1 MKKVK
6 KECKLK
12 RDGFTCCSVGGKQHK
27 NFVNK
32 IFALEIDFF
41 TEDSLDAGF
50 LTSWRLYDANG
61 LFGAGEN
68 VEDFIRTLQN
78 LVDFYKLEI
87 YNDFSKD
94 AVLIYID
101 NVEKLYGFFLK
112 YVTAEFMPHSCEICR
127 FFEFRSYKTW
137 QKDIVYAKEAAKIMQ
152 KFVDQLFVPEKYFYL
167 TPNQR
172 TRKLLAKACKEEK
185 STVAKDA
192 FPENPFAYNVLR
204 SALFGGICY
213 CPLPGVIKE
222 KPILGL
228 DIKSAYIY
236 SLLTQ
241 KFPVSKA
248 KEENPENW
256 EFYVKNEF
264 EGSLGTYKITYT
276 TASTIVHCFKDLN
289 GKNLVSGQ
297 NVTVT
302 LTLTNVDLAIL
313 LSLEKVY
320 IKEVVC
326 TYLEVYD
333 LDYLPRYVVARLVEE
348 YLKKSHIDKEKNPE
362 LYKLQKTILNGIYGN
377 CIKNINLEF
386 FKKKKDSAYLTPQW
400 GIWTTS
406 YTKKHLL
413 GLALQMSGWLYSDT
427 DSIYCYDT
435 RENREFLKA
444 YNEKTRKI
452 MASFCERTGYIHPE
466 LLELGEFELEY
477 EIKKFKALK
486 QKEYLFTIEVEKEIT
501 TEDGKTIKIK
511 EDKIIVKAA
520 GCSKEEMPLVDGLY
534 KLKSLPVGTKIFS
547 FIKDKPAKV
556 EKDGKIYEN
565 ESSYYELAFKGEK
578 AKMMLTLLAK
588 LEEGELDA

>member
-12 RDGFTCCSVGGKQHK
+12 RDGFTCCSVGGKNHK
-27 NFVNK
+27 NFVNTV
-32 IFALEIDFF
+32 FALELNFF
-41 TEDSLDAGF
+41 TEESVEAGF
-50 LTSWRLYDANG
+50 LTGWQLYDANG
-61 LFGAGEN
+61 LFKSGET
-68 VEDFIRTLQN
+68 VEDFIYTIQN
-78 LVDFYKLEI
+78 LVDFYKLEV
-87 YNDFSKD
+87 YNNFSKD
-94 AVLIYID
+94 SILIYVD
-101 NVEKLYGFFLK
+101 NVEKIYGFFLK

-127 FFEFRSYKTW
+127 FFEFRNYKTW
-137 QKDIVYAKEAAKIMQ
+137 QKDIVYAKEAARIMQ
-152 KFVDQLFVPEKYFYL
+152 KFVDEFFVPEKYFYL

-172 TRKLLAKACKEEK
+172 TRKLLSKACKEEK
-185 STVAKDA
+185 STVAKEA

-236 SLLTQ
+236 SLLTK

-248 KEENPENW
+248 KEEDPENW

-302 LTLTNVDLAIL
+302 LTLTNIDLAIL

-377 CIKNINLEF
+377 CIKKIDF
-386 FKKKKDSAYLTPQW
+386 SYFGSKKNGAYLTPQW

-406 YTKKHLL
+406 YTKQHLL

-435 RENREFLKA
+435 SQNRCLLKA
-444 YNEKTRKI
+444 YNETTRKI
-452 MASFCERTGYIHPE
+452 MANFCERTGYIHTE
-466 LLELGEFELEY
+466 LLELGEFELEH
-477 EIKKFKALK
+477 EIVKFKALK
-486 QKEYLFTIEVEKEIT
+486 QKEYLFTTKE
-501 TEDGKTIKIK
+501 G
-511 EDKIIVKAA
+511 KIIVKAA
-520 GCSKEEMPLVDGLY
+520 GCSKEEMPLVDRLY

-547 FIKDKPAKV
+547 FIKDAPAKV
-556 EKDGKIYEN
+556 EKNGKIYEN

>member
-6 KECKLK
+6 KECKIK
-12 RDGFTCCSVGGKQHK
+12 RDDFTCCSVGGKQHK

-41 TEDSLDAGF
+41 TEESLDAGF
-50 LTSWRLYDANG
+50 LTSWRLYDADG
-61 LFGAGEN
+61 LFGAGES
-68 VEDFIRTLQN
+68 VEDFIHTLQN
-78 LVDFYKLEI
+78 IVDFYKLEI

-101 NVEKLYGFFLK
+101 NVEKIYGFFLK
-112 YVTAEFMPHSCEICR
+112 YVTDEFMPHSCELCR

-137 QKDIVYAKEAAKIMQ
+137 QKDLDSAQEAAKVMQ
-152 KFVDQLFVPEKYFYL
+152 KFVDKFFVPEKYFYL

-172 TRKLLAKACKEEK
+172 TRKLLQKACKEEK
-185 STVAKDA
+185 STVAKEA
-192 FPENPFAYNVLR
+192 FPENPFAYMTLR

-236 SLLTQ
+236 SLLTK

-248 KEENPENW
+248 KEEDPEHW
-256 EFYVKNEF
+256 EFYIKNEY
-264 EGSLGTYKITYT
+264 EGSLGTYRITYT
-276 TASTIVHCFKDLN
+276 TASNIVHCFKDLS
-289 GKNLVSGQ
+289 GTNLSSGE

-302 LTLTNVDLAIL
+302 LTLTDVDLAIL

-333 LDYLPRYVVARLVEE
+333 LDYLPRYVIARLVEE

-377 CIKNINLEF
+377 CIKKLNLEF

-406 YTKKHLL
+406 YTKQHLL

-435 RENREFLKA
+435 EENRDLLKA

-452 MASFCERTGYIHPE
+452 MTSFCERTGYIHPE
-466 LLELGEFELEY
+466 LLELGEFELEH
-477 EIKKFKALK
+477 EIIKFKALK
-486 QKEYLFTIEVEKEIT
+486 QKEYLYTTKE
-501 TEDGKTIKIK
+501 G
-511 EDKIIVKAA
+511 KIIVKAA

-547 FIKDKPAKV
+547 FIKDEPAMV
-556 EKDGKIYEN
+556 EKDGKVYEN

-588 LEEGELDA
+588 MEEGEI

>member
-1 MKKVK
+1 MKKKEK
-6 KECKLK
+6 KECRLK
-12 RDGFTCCSVGGKQHK
+12 RDGFTCCSVGGKEHK
-27 NFVNK
+27 NFVNTV
-32 IFALEIDFF
+32 FVLELNFF
-41 TEDSLDAGF
+41 TEESVEAGF
-50 LTSWRLYDANG
+50 LTGWQLYDANG
-61 LFGAGEN
+61 LFKSGET
-68 VEDFIRTLQN
+68 VEDFIYTLQN
-78 LVDFYKLEI
+78 LVDFYKLEV
-87 YNDFSKD
+87 YNKFSKD
-94 AVLIYID
+94 SILIYVD
-101 NVEKLYGFFLK
+101 NVEKIYGFFLK

-127 FFEFRSYKTW
+127 FFEFRNYKTW
-137 QKDIVYAKEAAKIMQ
+137 QKDIVYAKEAARIMQ
-152 KFVDQLFVPEKYFYL
+152 KFVDEFFVPEKYFYL

-185 STVAKDA
+185 STVAKEA
-192 FPENPFAYNVLR
+192 FPENPFAYMTLR

-213 CPLPGVIKE
+213 CPLPGVTKE
-222 KPILGL
+222 KPIIGL

-241 KFPVSKA
+241 RFPVSKA
-248 KEENPENW
+248 KEEDPKNW
-256 EFYVKNEF
+256 EFYIKNEY

-276 TASTIVHCFKDLN
+276 TASSIVHCFKDLN
-289 GKNLVSGQ
+289 GKNLVSGE

-302 LTLTNVDLAIL
+302 LTLTDVDLAII

-377 CIKNINLEF
+377 CIKNISLEF
-386 FKKKKDSAYLTPQW
+386 FNKKKDSAYLTPQW

-406 YTKKHLL
+406 YTKQHLL
-413 GLALQMSGWLYSDT
+413 GLAMQMSGWLYSDT

-435 RENREFLKA
+435 KENREFLRV

-452 MASFCERTGYIHPE
+452 MASFCERTGFVHPE
-466 LLELGEFELEY
+466 LLELGEFELEH
-477 EIKKFKALK
+477 EIVKFKALK
-486 QKEYLFTIEVEKEIT
+486 QKEYLFTTKE
-501 TEDGKTIKIK
+501 G
-511 EDKIIVKAA
+511 KIIVKAA
-520 GCSKEEMPLVDGLY
+520 GCSKEEMPLVDSLY

-588 LEEGELDA
+588 MEEGEI

>member
-1 MKKVK
+1 MKKKEK
-6 KECKLK
+6 KECRLK
-12 RDGFTCCSVGGKQHK
+12 RDGFTCCSVGGKEHK
-27 NFVNK
+27 NFVNTV
-32 IFALEIDFF
+32 FVLELNFF
-41 TEDSLDAGF
+41 TEESVEAGF
-50 LTSWRLYDANG
+50 LTGWQLYDANG
-61 LFGAGEN
+61 LFKSGET
-68 VEDFIRTLQN
+68 VEDFIYTLQN
-78 LVDFYKLEI
+78 LVDFYKLEV
-87 YNDFSKD
+87 YNKFSKD
-94 AVLIYID
+94 SILIYVD
-101 NVEKLYGFFLK
+101 NVEKIYGFFLK

-127 FFEFRSYKTW
+127 FFEFRNYKTW
-137 QKDIVYAKEAAKIMQ
+137 QKDIVYAKEAARIMQ
-152 KFVDQLFVPEKYFYL
+152 KFVDEFFVPEKYFYL

-185 STVAKDA
+185 STVAKEA

-213 CPLPGVIKE
+213 CPLPGVTKE

-241 KFPVSKA
+241 RFPVSKA
-248 KEENPENW
+248 KEEDPKNW
-256 EFYVKNEF
+256 EFYIKNEY

-276 TASTIVHCFKDLN
+276 TASSIVHCFKDLS
-289 GKNLVSGQ
+289 GTNLSSGE

-302 LTLTNVDLAIL
+302 LTLTDVDLAII

-348 YLKKSHIDKEKNPE
+348 YLKKSSIDKEKNPE

-377 CIKNINLEF
+377 CIKKIDF
-386 FKKKKDSAYLTPQW
+386 AYFGSKKNGAYLTPQW

-406 YTKKHLL
+406 YTKQHLL

-435 RENREFLKA
+435 NQNRDLLKA

-452 MASFCERTGYIHPE
+452 MTSFCERTGYIHPE
-466 LLELGEFELEY
+466 LLELGEFELEH
-477 EIKKFKALK
+477 EIVKFKTLK
-486 QKEYLFTIEVEKEIT
+486 QKEYLFTTKE
-501 TEDGKTIKIK
+501 GKIV
-511 EDKIIVKAA
+511 VKAA
-520 GCSKEEMPLVDGLY
+520 GCSKEEMPMVDSLY

-588 LEEGELDA
+588 MEEGELDA

>member
-6 KECKLK
+6 KEKKECHLK
-12 RDGFTCCSVGGKQHK
+12 RDGFTCCSVGGKEHK
-27 NFVNK
+27 NFVNTV
-32 IFALEIDFF
+32 FVLEIDFF
-41 TEDSLDAGF
+41 TEEKFDAGF
-50 LTSWRLYDANG
+50 LTGWRLYDSDG
-61 LFGAGEN
+61 LFGAGDS
-68 VEDFIRTLQN
+68 VESFISMLQC

-87 YNDFSKD
+87 YNNFSKD
-94 AVLIYID
+94 SILIYID
-101 NVEKLYGFFLK
+101 NPEKVYGFFLK

-137 QKDIVYAKEAAKIMQ
+137 QKDLDSAQEAAKVMQ
-152 KFVDQLFVPEKYFYL
+152 KFVDKLFVPEKYFYL

-172 TRKLLAKACKEEK
+172 TRKLLAKACKEEE
-185 STVAKDA
+185 STVAKEA
-192 FPENPFAYNVLR
+192 FPENPFAYMTLR

-213 CPLPGVIKE
+213 CPLPGVTKE

-241 KFPVSKA
+241 RFPVSKA
-248 KEENPENW
+248 KEEDPKNW
-256 EFYVKNEF
+256 EFYIKNEY

-276 TASTIVHCFKDLN
+276 TASSIVHCFKDLS
-289 GKNLVSGQ
+289 GTNLSSGE

-302 LTLTNVDLAIL
+302 LTLTDVDLAII

-348 YLKKSHIDKEKNPE
+348 YLKKSRIDKEKNPE

-377 CIKNINLEF
+377 CIKKINLEF

-406 YTKKHLL
+406 YTKQHLL

-435 RENREFLKA
+435 NQNRNLLRA

-466 LLELGEFELEY
+466 LLELGEFELEH
-477 EIKKFKALK
+477 EIVKFKALK
-486 QKEYLFTIEVEKEIT
+486 QKEYLFTTKE
-501 TEDGKTIKIK
+501 G
-511 EDKIIVKAA
+511 KIIVKAA
-520 GCSKEEMPLVDGLY
+520 GCSKEEMPLVDSLY

-588 LEEGELDA
+588 MEEGEI

>member
-1 MKKVK
+1 MKKKEK
-6 KECKLK
+6 KECRLK
-12 RDGFTCCSVGGKQHK
+12 RDGFTCCSVGGKNHK
-27 NFVNK
+27 NFVNTV
-32 IFALEIDFF
+32 FALEIDFF
-41 TEDSLDAGF
+41 TEESLEAGF
-50 LTSWRLYDANG
+50 LTGWRLYDVNG
-61 LFGAGEN
+61 LFKSGET
-68 VEDFIRTLQN
+68 VEDFIYTLQN
-78 LVDFYKLEI
+78 IVDFYKLEV
-87 YNDFSKD
+87 YNKFSKD
-94 AVLIYID
+94 SVLIYVD
-101 NVEKLYGFFLK
+101 NVEKIYGFFLK

-137 QKDIVYAKEAAKIMQ
+137 QKDIVYAKEAARIMQ
-152 KFVDQLFVPEKYFYL
+152 KFVDEFFVPEKYFYL

-213 CPLPGVIKE
+213 CPLPGVTKE

-241 KFPVSKA
+241 RFPVSKA
-248 KEENPENW
+248 KEEDPENW

-302 LTLTNVDLAIL
+302 LTLTNIDLDIL
-313 LSLEKVY
+313 LNLEKVY

-377 CIKNINLEF
+377 CIKKIDF
-386 FKKKKDSAYLTPQW
+386 AYFGSKKNGAYLTPQW

-406 YTKKHLL
+406 YTKQHLL

-435 RENREFLKA
+435 SQNRCLLKA

-466 LLELGEFELEY
+466 LLELGEFELEH
-477 EIKKFKALK
+477 EIVKFKALK
-486 QKEYLFTIEVEKEIT
+486 QKEYLFTTKE
-501 TEDGKTIKIK
+501 G
-511 EDKIIVKAA
+511 KIIVKAA
-520 GCSKEEMPLVDGLY
+520 GCSKEEMPLVDSLY

-547 FIKDKPAKV
+547 FIKDKPARV

-588 LEEGELDA
+588 MEEGELDA

>member
-6 KECKLK
+6 KEKKECHLK

-32 IFALEIDFF
+32 IFSLEIDFF
-41 TEDSLDAGF
+41 TEEKLDAGF
-50 LTSWRLYDANG
+50 LTGWRLYNSDG
-61 LFGAGEN
+61 LFGAGDS
-68 VEDFIRTLQN
+68 VESFISMLQC
-78 LVDFYKLEI
+78 LVDFHKLEI
-87 YNDFSKD
+87 YNNFSKD
-94 AVLIYID
+94 SILIYID
-101 NVEKLYGFFLK
+101 NPDKIYGFFLN
-112 YVTAEFMPHSCEICR
+112 YVTDEFMPHSCEICR

-137 QKDIVYAKEAAKIMQ
+137 QKEISSAQEAAKVMQ
-152 KFVDQLFVPEKYFYL
+152 KFVDQFFVPEKYFYL

-172 TRKLLAKACKEEK
+172 TRKLLQKACKEEK
-185 STVAKDA
+185 STVAKEA
-192 FPENPFAYNVLR
+192 FPDTPLAYTTLR

-213 CPLPGVIKE
+213 CPLPNVIKE

-241 KFPVSKA
+241 KFPVSKS
-248 KEENPENW
+248 KEEDPEHW
-256 EFYVKNEF
+256 EFYIKNEY

-276 TASTIVHCFKDLN
+276 TASSIVHCFKDVSD
-289 GKNLVSGQ
+289 KNLVSGQ
-297 NVTVT
+297 NITVT
-302 LTLTNVDLAIL
+302 LTLTSVDLAIL

-333 LDYLPRYVVARLVEE
+333 LGYLPHYVVARLLEE
-348 YLKKSHIDKEKNPE
+348 YLKKYHIDKNENPE

-377 CIKNINLEF
+377 CIKCIDLSYFNS
-386 FKKKKDSAYLTPQW
+386 KKEKAYLCPQW

-406 YTKKHLL
+406 YTKQHLL
-413 GLALQMSGWLYSDT
+413 GLALQVSGWLYSDT

-435 RENREFLKA
+435 EENRKLLKE
-444 YNEKTRKI
+444 YNQKTRKV
-452 MASFCERTGYIHPE
+452 MTSFCERTGFIHPE
-466 LLELGEFELEY
+466 LLELGEFELEH
-477 EIKKFKALK
+477 EIVKFKALK
-486 QKEYLFTIEVEKEIT
+486 QKEYLFTTKE
-501 TEDGKTIKIK
+501 GKIV
-511 EDKIIVKAA
+511 VKAA

-547 FIKDKPAKV
+547 FIKDTPAKV
-556 EKDGKIYEN
+556 EKNGKIYEN

-588 LEEGELDA
+588 MEEGEI

>member
-12 RDGFTCCSVGGKQHK
+12 RDGFTCCSVGGKNHK
-27 NFVNK
+27 NFVNTV
-32 IFALEIDFF
+32 FVLELNFF
-41 TEDSLDAGF
+41 TEESVEAGF
-50 LTSWRLYDANG
+50 LTGWQLYDANG
-61 LFGAGEN
+61 IFKSGET
-68 VEDFIRTLQN
+68 VEDFIYTLQN
-78 LVDFYKLEI
+78 LVDFYKLEV
-87 YNDFSKD
+87 YNNFSKD
-94 AVLIYID
+94 SILIYVD
-101 NVEKLYGFFLK
+101 NVEKIYGFFLK

-127 FFEFRSYKTW
+127 FFEFRNYKTW
-137 QKDIVYAKEAAKIMQ
+137 QKDIVYAKEAARIMQ
-152 KFVDQLFVPEKYFYL
+152 KFVDEFFVPEKYFYL

-172 TRKLLAKACKEEK
+172 TRKLLQKACKDEK
-185 STVAKDA
+185 STVAKEA

-236 SLLTQ
+236 SLLTK

-302 LTLTNVDLAIL
+302 LTLTNIDLDIL
-313 LSLEKVY
+313 LNLEKVY

-377 CIKNINLEF
+377 CIKKIDF
-386 FKKKKDSAYLTPQW
+386 AYFGSKKNGAYLTPQW

-406 YTKKHLL
+406 YTKQHLL

-435 RENREFLKA
+435 NQNRNLLKA

-466 LLELGEFELEY
+466 LLELGEFELEH
-477 EIKKFKALK
+477 EILKFKALK
-486 QKEYLFTIEVEKEIT
+486 QKEYLFTTKE
-501 TEDGKTIKIK
+501 E
-511 EDKIIVKAA
+511 KIIVKAA

-547 FIKDKPAKV
+547 FIKDQPARI

-588 LEEGELDA
+588 MEEGELDA

>member
-12 RDGFTCCSVGGKQHK
+12 RDGFTCCSVGGKNHK
-27 NFVNK
+27 NFVNTV
-32 IFALEIDFF
+32 FVLELNFF
-41 TEDSLDAGF
+41 TEESVEAGF
-50 LTSWRLYDANG
+50 LTGWHLYDANG
-61 LFGAGEN
+61 LFKSGET
-68 VEDFIRTLQN
+68 VEDFIYTLQN
-78 LVDFYKLEI
+78 LVDFYKLEV
-87 YNDFSKD
+87 YNNFSKD
-94 AVLIYID
+94 SILIYVD
-101 NVEKLYGFFLK
+101 NVEKIYGFFLK

-127 FFEFRSYKTW
+127 FFEFRNYKTW
-137 QKDIVYAKEAAKIMQ
+137 QKDIVYAKEAARIMQ
-152 KFVDQLFVPEKYFYL
+152 KFVDEFFVPEKYFYL

-172 TRKLLAKACKEEK
+172 TRKLLSKACKEEK

-236 SLLTQ
+236 SLLTK

-302 LTLTNVDLAIL
+302 LTLTNIDLDIL
-313 LSLEKVY
+313 LNLEKVY

-377 CIKNINLEF
+377 CIKKIDF
-386 FKKKKDSAYLTPQW
+386 AYFGSKKNGAYLTPQW

-406 YTKKHLL
+406 YTKQHLL

-435 RENREFLKA
+435 IQNRNLLKA

-466 LLELGEFELEY
+466 LLELGEFELEH
-477 EIKKFKALK
+477 EIVKFKALK
-486 QKEYLFTIEVEKEIT
+486 QKEYLFTTKE
-501 TEDGKTIKIK
+501 G
-511 EDKIIVKAA
+511 KIIVKAA
-520 GCSKEEMPLVDGLY
+520 GCSKEEMPLVDSLY

-547 FIKDKPAKV
+547 FIKDKPSKV

-588 LEEGELDA
+588 MEEGELDA

>member
-6 KECKLK
+6 KEKKECHLK
-12 RDGFTCCSVGGKQHK
+12 REGFTCCSIGGKEHK

-32 IFALEIDFF
+32 IFSLEIEFF
-41 TEDSLDAGF
+41 TEENLDAGF
-50 LTSWRLYDANG
+50 LTGWKLFDDDG
-61 LFGAGEN
+61 VFGAGDD
-68 VEDFIRTLQN
+68 VESFISILQC
-78 LVDFYKLEI
+78 LVDFYHLEV
-87 YNDFSKD
+87 YNNFSKD
-94 AVLIYID
+94 SALIYVD
-101 NVEKLYGFFLK
+101 NVEKVYGFFLK
-112 YVTAEFMPHSCEICR
+112 YVTGEFMPHSCELCR
-127 FFEFRSYKTW
+127 FFEFRSYKVW
-137 QKDIVYAKEAAKIMQ
+137 QKDLSSAEEAAKVMQ
-152 KFVDQLFVPEKYFYL
+152 KFVDQFFIPEKYFYL

-185 STVAKDA
+185 STIAKEA
-192 FPENPFAYNVLR
+192 FPENPLAYNILR

-248 KEENPENW
+248 KEADPEQW
-256 EFYVKNEF
+256 EFYIKNEF
-264 EGSLGTYKITYT
+264 ESSLGTYKITYT
-276 TASTIVHCFKDLN
+276 TASTIVHCFKDLSGN
-289 GKNLVSGQ
+289 NLVSGQ
-297 NVTVT
+297 DVTVT
-302 LTLTNVDLAIL
+302 LTLTDVDLAII

-333 LDYLPRYVVARLVEE
+333 LDYLPKYVIARLVEE
-348 YLKKSHIDKEKNPE
+348 YLKKSSINKTEHPE
-362 LYKLQKTILNGIYGN
+362 MYKLQKTILNGIYGN
-377 CIKNINLEF
+377 CIKKIDLTYF
-386 FKKKKDSAYLTPQW
+386 GSKKKSAYLTPQW

-406 YTKKHLL
+406 YTKQHLL

-435 RENREFLKA
+435 KQNRDLLKA

-452 MASFCERTGYIHPE
+452 MTSFCERTGYIHPE

-477 EIKKFKALK
+477 EIIKFKALK
-486 QKEYLFTIEVEKEIT
+486 QKEYLFTTKE
-501 TEDGKTIKIK
+501 G
-511 EDKIIVKAA
+511 KIIVKAA
-520 GCSKEEMPLVDGLY
+520 GCSKEEMPLVDSLY
-534 KLKSLPVGTKIFS
+534 RLKSLPVGTKIFS
-547 FIKDKPAKV
+547 FIKDAPAKV
-556 EKDGKIYEN
+556 EKDGKVYEN

-588 LEEGELDA
+588 MEEGELDA

>member
-1 MKKVK
+1 MKKKEK
-6 KECKLK
+6 KECRLK
-12 RDGFTCCSVGGKQHK
+12 RDGFTCCSVGGKEHK
-27 NFVNK
+27 NFVNR

-41 TEDSLDAGF
+41 TEESLDAGF
-50 LTSWRLYDANG
+50 LTGWKLYDKNG
-61 LFGAGEN
+61 IFGAGDS
-68 VEDFIRTLQN
+68 VESFIHMLQC
-78 LVDFYKLEI
+78 LVDFYHLEV
-87 YNDFSKD
+87 YNSFSKD
-94 AVLIYID
+94 SVLIYID
-101 NVEKLYGFFLK
+101 NPEKVYGFFLK

-137 QKDIVYAKEAAKIMQ
+137 QKDLASAEEAANIMQ
-152 KFVDQLFVPEKYFYL
+152 KFVDEFFVPEKYFYL

-185 STVAKDA
+185 STVAKEA
-192 FPENPFAYNVLR
+192 FPDTPLAYTTLR

-248 KEENPENW
+248 KEEDPKNW
-256 EFYVKNEF
+256 EFYIKNEY

-276 TASTIVHCFKDLN
+276 TASSIIHCFKDVSN
-289 GKNLVSGQ
+289 KNLVSGQ
-297 NVTVT
+297 DVTVT
-302 LTLTNVDLAIL
+302 LTLTDVDLDIL

-348 YLKKSHIDKEKNPE
+348 YLKKSRIDKEKNPE

-377 CIKNINLEF
+377 CIKRINLEF
-386 FKKKKDSAYLTPQW
+386 FKKKKDTAYLTPQW

-413 GLALQMSGWLYSDT
+413 GLAIQMSGWLYSDT

-435 RENREFLKA
+435 KENRENLKE
-444 YNEKTRKI
+444 YNEKTRKV
-452 MASFCERTGYIHPE
+452 MTSFCERTGFIHPE

-477 EIKKFKALK
+477 EIIKFKALK
-486 QKEYLFTIEVEKEIT
+486 QKEYLFTTKN
-501 TEDGKTIKIK
+501 G
-511 EDKIIVKAA
+511 KIIVKAA

-547 FIKDKPAKV
+547 FIKDKPARV
-556 EKDGKIYEN
+556 EKDDKVYEN
-565 ESSYYELAFKGEK
+565 ECSYYELAFKGEK

-588 LEEGELDA
+588 MEEGELDG

>member
-1 MKKVK
+1 
-6 KECKLK
+6 
-12 RDGFTCCSVGGKQHK
+12 
-27 NFVNK
+27 
-32 IFALEIDFF
+32 
-41 TEDSLDAGF
+41 
-50 LTSWRLYDANG
+50 
-61 LFGAGEN
+61 
-68 VEDFIRTLQN
+68 
-78 LVDFYKLEI
+78 
-87 YNDFSKD
+87 
-94 AVLIYID
+94 
-101 NVEKLYGFFLK
+101 
-112 YVTAEFMPHSCEICR
+112 
-127 FFEFRSYKTW
+127 
-137 QKDIVYAKEAAKIMQ
+137 MQ
-152 KFVDQLFVPEKYFYL
+152 KFVDEFFVPEKYFYL

-172 TRKLLAKACKEEK
+172 TRKLLSKACKEEK

-236 SLLTQ
+236 SLLTK

-302 LTLTNVDLAIL
+302 LTLTNIDLDIL
-313 LSLEKVY
+313 LNLEKVY

-377 CIKNINLEF
+377 CIKKIDF
-386 FKKKKDSAYLTPQW
+386 AYFGSKKNGAYLTPQW

-406 YTKKHLL
+406 YTKQHLL

-435 RENREFLKA
+435 IQNRNLLKA

-486 QKEYLFTIEVEKEIT
+486 QKEYLFTIEIEKEVI
-501 TEDGKTIKIK
+501 EDGKKIKIK
-511 EDKIIVKAA
+511 EDKIVVKAA
-520 GCSKEEMPLVDGLY
+520 GCSKEEMPLVDSLY

-547 FIKDKPAKV
+547 FIKDKPSKV

-588 LEEGELDA
+588 MEEGELDD

>member
-12 RDGFTCCSVGGKQHK
+12 RDGFTCCSVGGKNHK
-27 NFVNK
+27 NFVNT

-41 TEDSLDAGF
+41 TEESVEAGF
-50 LTSWRLYDANG
+50 LTGWQLYDANG
-61 LFGAGEN
+61 LFKSGETI
-68 VEDFIRTLQN
+68 EDFIYTLQN
-78 LVDFYKLEI
+78 LVDFYKLEV
-87 YNDFSKD
+87 YNNFSKD
-94 AVLIYID
+94 SILIYVD
-101 NVEKLYGFFLK
+101 NVEKIYGFFLK

-137 QKDIVYAKEAAKIMQ
+137 QKDIVYAKEAARIMQ
-152 KFVDQLFVPEKYFYL
+152 KFVDEFFVPEKYFYL

-241 KFPVSKA
+241 RFPVSKA

-302 LTLTNVDLAIL
+302 LTLTNIDLDIL
-313 LSLEKVY
+313 LNLEKVY

-377 CIKNINLEF
+377 CIKKIDF
-386 FKKKKDSAYLTPQW
+386 AYFGSKKNGAYLTPQW

-406 YTKKHLL
+406 YTKQHLL
-413 GLALQMSGWLYSDT
+413 GLSLQMSGWLYSDT

-435 RENREFLKA
+435 IQNRNLLKA

-466 LLELGEFELEY
+466 LLELGEFELEH
-477 EIKKFKALK
+477 EIVKFKALK
-486 QKEYLFTIEVEKEIT
+486 QKEYLFTTKE
-501 TEDGKTIKIK
+501 G
-511 EDKIIVKAA
+511 KIIVKAA

-547 FIKDKPAKV
+547 FIKDKPSKV
-556 EKDGKIYEN
+556 EKNGKIYEN

-588 LEEGELDA
+588 MEEGELDDRHR

>member
-6 KECKLK
+6 KEKECKLK

-27 NFVNK
+27 NFVNR
-32 IFALEIDFF
+32 IFSLEIDFF
-41 TEDSLDAGF
+41 TEESLEAGF
-50 LTSWRLYDANG
+50 LTGWRLYDSDG
-61 LFGAGEN
+61 LFKSGDT
-68 VEDFIRTLQN
+68 VEDFIYTLQN
-78 LVDFYKLEI
+78 LVDFYKLEV
-87 YNDFSKD
+87 YNKFSKD
-94 AVLIYID
+94 SVLIYID
-101 NVEKLYGFFLK
+101 DPEKVYGFFLK
-112 YVTAEFMPHSCEICR
+112 YVTSEFMPHSCEICR
-127 FFEFRSYKTW
+127 FFEVRSYKTW
-137 QKDIVYAKEAAKIMQ
+137 QKDVLYAKEAAKIMQ
-152 KFVDQLFVPEKYFYL
+152 KFVDQFFVPEKYFYL

-185 STVAKDA
+185 STVAKEA
-192 FPENPFAYNVLR
+192 FPETPFEYITLR

-213 CPLPGVIKE
+213 CPIPSVIKE

-248 KEENPENW
+248 KEEDPKNW
-256 EFYVKNEF
+256 EFYIKNEY

-276 TASTIVHCFKDLN
+276 TASSIVHCFKDIG

-297 NVTVT
+297 DVIVT

-333 LDYLPRYVVARLVEE
+333 LDYLPRYVLARLVEE
-348 YLKKSHIDKEKNPE
+348 YLKKSSIDKAKHPE
-362 LYKLQKTILNGIYGN
+362 MYKLQKTILNGIYGN
-377 CIKNINLEF
+377 CIKKLNLEF

-406 YTKKHLL
+406 YTKQHLL

-435 RENREFLKA
+435 IENREFLRA

-452 MASFCERTGYIHPE
+452 MASFCERTGFIHPE
-466 LLELGEFELEY
+466 LLELGEFELEN
-477 EIKKFKALK
+477 EIIKFKALK
-486 QKEYLFTIEVEKEIT
+486 QKEYLFTTKE
-501 TEDGKTIKIK
+501 G
-511 EDKIIVKAA
+511 KIIVKAA
-520 GCSKEEMPLVDGLY
+520 GCSKEEMPLVDSLY

-547 FIKDKPAKV
+547 FIKDKPSKV

-588 LEEGELDA
+588 MEEGELDA

>member
-6 KECKLK
+6 KEKECKLK
-12 RDGFTCCSVGGKQHK
+12 RDGFTCCSVGDKHHK
-27 NFVNK
+27 NFVNNV
-32 IFALEIDFF
+32 FALELNFF
-41 TEDSLDAGF
+41 TEESVEAGF
-50 LTSWRLYDANG
+50 LTSWQLYDANG
-61 LFGAGEN
+61 LFKSGET
-68 VEDFIRTLQN
+68 VEDFIYTLQN

-87 YNDFSKD
+87 YNKFSKD
-94 AVLIYID
+94 SILIYVD
-101 NVEKLYGFFLK
+101 NVEKIYGFFLK

-127 FFEFRSYKTW
+127 FFEFRNYKMW
-137 QKDIVYAKEAAKIMQ
+137 QKDILYAKEAAKIMQ
-152 KFVDQLFVPEKYFYL
+152 KFVDEFFVPEKNFYL

-172 TRKLLAKACKEEK
+172 TRKLLQKACKEEK
-185 STVAKDA
+185 STVAKEA
-192 FPENPFAYNVLR
+192 FPENPFAYNLLR
-204 SALFGGICY
+204 LALFGGLCY

-228 DIKSAYIY
+228 DIRSAYIY
-236 SLLTQ
+236 SLLTK

-256 EFYVKNEF
+256 EFYIKNEF

-289 GKNLVSGQ
+289 EKNLISGQ

-348 YLKKSHIDKEKNPE
+348 YLKKSRINKEKNPE

-377 CIKNINLEF
+377 CIKKINLTYF
-386 FKKKKDSAYLTPQW
+386 SSKKNNAYLTPQW

-406 YTKKHLL
+406 YTKQHLL

-435 RENREFLKA
+435 IENREFLRA

-452 MASFCERTGYIHPE
+452 MASFCERTGFIHPE
-466 LLELGEFELEY
+466 LLELGEFELEH
-477 EIKKFKALK
+477 EIIKFKALK
-486 QKEYLFTIEVEKEIT
+486 QKEYLFTTRE
-501 TEDGKTIKIK
+501 G
-511 EDKIIVKAA
+511 KIIVKAA
-520 GCSKEEMPLVDGLY
+520 GCSKEEMPLVDSLY

-547 FIKDKPAKV
+547 FIKDKPSKV

-588 LEEGELDA
+588 MEEGDI